1 MLSLIINKDIVNDN
15 NLYFVEFYVTPKYRN
30 KFEEI
35 IKTVSK
41 FKASNG
47 VIIDFNSISN
57 IIKLDYDSIL
67 NLLYALREF
76 NLKYVN

>member
-30 KFEEI
+30 KFEKI

>member
-35 IKTVSK
+35 IKNVSK

-47 VIIDFNSISN
+47 VIIDLNSISN

-67 NLLYALREF
+67 NLSDALREF
-76 NLKYVN
+76 NLQYV

>member
-35 IKTVSK
+35 IKNVSK

-47 VIIDFNSISN
+47 VIIDLNSISN

-67 NLLYALREF
+67 NLADALREF
-76 NLKYVN
+76 NLQYV

>member
-15 NLYFVEFYVTPKYRN
+15 NLYFVEFYVTPKYRS

-47 VIIDFNSISN
+47 VVIDFNSINN

-67 NLLYALREF
+67 NLSDALREF
-76 NLKYVN
+76 NLKYV

>member
-35 IKTVSK
+35 IKNVSK
-41 FKASNG
+41 FTASNG
-47 VIIDFNSISN
+47 VIINLNSISN

-67 NLLYALREF
+67 NLSDALREF
-76 NLKYVN
+76 NLKYV